1 MNNVKLKKITNEL
14 MHALFC
20 HDTFQFPISSEYPDI
35 HIVSK
40 VKILQKEID
49 DMKEE
54 IKSLYDMEY
63 FIPIIPEKDSEIY
76 KCQYSKIFGNVKKL
90 SEIIYYLKS
99 LKLNLDTDTL
109 GLILGRKIDP
119 DMDINEED
127 INKFN
132 ERINLFEF
140 LVIKS
145 QREQYIN
152 EINRREKKID
162 IIYKKIEY
170 KRNFLNEQKSKES
183 YQLLSNL
190 ESVKDLLRN
199 QYTKKITI
207 FFHIFRGDLKSM
219 KLSKEII
226 KLLKSNYN
234 WRNISN
240 LEIEKMIDFICI
252 VLTDKLIRLYESK
265 NELNELIKKMNK
277 LRNIIHNL
285 LNNK

>member
-1 MNNVKLKKITNEL
+1 
-14 MHALFC
+14 
-20 HDTFQFPISSEYPDI
+20 
-35 HIVSK
+35 
-40 VKILQKEID
+40 
-49 DMKEE
+49 
-54 IKSLYDMEY
+54 
-63 FIPIIPEKDSEIY
+63 
-76 KCQYSKIFGNVKKL
+76 
-90 SEIIYYLKS
+90 
-99 LKLNLDTDTL
+99 LDTDTL
-109 GLILGRKIDP
+109 GLILGKKIDP
-119 DMDINEED
+119 DMNIDEDD

-132 ERINLFEF
+132 EKINLFEF

-152 EINRREKKID
+152 EINRRERKID

-190 ESVKDLLRN
+190 ESVKDLLRS
-199 QYTKKITI
+199 QHTKKITI
-207 FFHIFRGDLKSM
+207 FLHIFRGDLISM
-219 KLSKEII
+219 KLSREII
-226 KLLKSNYN
+226 KLLKTDYK
-234 WRNISN
+234 WQNISN

-252 VLTDKLIRLYESK
+252 VLTDKLIRLYESR